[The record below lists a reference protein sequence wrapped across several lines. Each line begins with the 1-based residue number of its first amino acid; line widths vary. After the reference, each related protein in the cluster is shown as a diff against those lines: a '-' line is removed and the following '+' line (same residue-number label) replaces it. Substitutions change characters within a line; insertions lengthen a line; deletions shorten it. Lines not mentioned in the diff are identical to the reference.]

1 MIQRGKLFK
10 RSLISLLALVII
22 FISGLGN
29 ASFSQ
34 IIPIDDL
41 REEQLRIKQL
51 FYGSEQSSFTNRP
64 IWNHV
69 YQNYMDLGT
78 ENYGI
83 WSEPIQTAEYE
94 YKSYFKVGVYEP
106 ALSLNLNTSVPY
118 GENNEA
124 AWYGK
129 GLNTEFKGGFWLTSD
144 YLTIT
149 FRPHLVSQQN
159 LSFDIPRFI
168 PEDDDGNIRYIAE
181 GIGNIIDLP
190 FRFGSEAFQTF
201 SPGYSSIRVHFKN
214 IEAGLSTEPLW
225 WGANVK
231 YPLIMSNNAPG
242 VNHFFLGTRGPL
254 KIPYVGKFEFRWMGG
269 FPEDSDYFDQPAQ
282 YQRDRFMTA
291 INLSYSPFFA
301 PNIHVGLAR
310 AVHTY
315 VIGGVTAQ
323 DYGYLFDPF
332 YVKNFEETRGPV
344 GIVKPRNHLNS
355 IYGRWVWPESNMEI
369 YGEFFRDDFAYDIR
383 DLLMEPRHNSGYAF
397 GFQKLVFA
405 PLANFYKLNIEF
417 TNMTPGYLEA
427 VRAQNYFYS
436 DEEIRQGHTNGGQ
449 VLGAAIGPGSNS
461 QFLGIDAYFD
471 TGRIGIFL
479 RRMADNNHFHY
490 EYDRSLNR
498 SEETRQGYG
507 DYWRHRTDLT
517 VGTRGLI
524 HYKSFLISAN
534 ISLTKLFNYGR
545 YDYGRFGGINVTNF
559 EAKDKINL
567 QVQAGVSYQ
576 F

>member
-1 MIQRGKLFK
+1 MIPRGKLFK

-22 FISGLGN
+22 FISGHGN

-51 FYGSEQSSFTNRP
+51 FHGSEQSSFTNRP

-94 YKSYFKVGVYEP
+94 YKSFFKVGVYEP
-106 ALSLNLNTSVPY
+106 ELSLNLNTSVPY

-181 GIGNIIDLP
+181 GIGNIIDRP
-190 FRFGSEAFQTF
+190 FRFGTEAFQTF

-214 IEAGLSTEPLW
+214 IEAGMSTEPLW

-254 KIPYVGKFEFRWMGG
+254 KIPYVGKFEFRWMAG
-269 FPEDSDYFDQPAQ
+269 FPEDSDYFDQPLQ

-310 AVHTY
+310 VVHTY
-315 VIGGVTAQ
+315 IIGGVTAQ

-332 YVKNFEETRGPV
+332 YVKSFEETRGPV

-405 PLANFYKLNIEF
+405 PLASFYKLNIEF

-471 TGRIGIFL
+471 TGRIGLFL

-517 VGTRGLI
+517 VGTLGLI
-524 HYKSFLISAN
+524 YYKDFLISAN